1 MKLLAISTIFALVLS
16 LFLDREKTI
25 IGIKKGLKMFFNILP
40 AFLNILIAVSVFLF
54 IVPNEIIIRYLGK
67 GTGFGGILVASLV
80 GSVAL
85 IPGFVSYPL
94 AAILLQ
100 QGASYSVV
108 AAFVTTLMMVGVI
121 TLPLEIKFF
130 GKRTALLRN
139 ALSFVGAIIIALL
152 IGVLM

>member
-1 MKLLAISTIFALVLS
+1 MKLLALSTIFALAFS
-16 LFLDREKTI
+16 LFFDRKKTM
-25 IGIKKGLKMFFNILP
+25 IGVKKGLKMFFNILP

-67 GTGFGGILVASLV
+67 ETGFGGILVASLV

-108 AAFVTTLMMVGVI
+108 AAFVTTLMMVGVM
-121 TLPLEIKFF
+121 TLPLEIKCF
-130 GKRTALLRN
+130 GKRVAFIRN
-139 ALSFVGAIIIALL
+139 ALSFVGAIIIALM
-152 IGVLM
+152 IGVMM

>member
-16 LFLDREKTI
+16 LFFDREKTMV
-25 IGIKKGLKMFFNILP
+25 GIKKGLKMFFNILP
-40 AFLNILIAVSVFLF
+40 AFLNILIAVSIFLF
-54 IVPNEIIIRYLGK
+54 LIPNETIVRYLGK
-67 GTGFGGILVASLV
+67 ETGFGGILVASLV

-94 AAILLQ
+94 AAILLR

-121 TLPLEIKFF
+121 TFPLEAKFF
-130 GKRTALLRN
+130 GKRVAFIRN
-139 ALSFVGAIIIALL
+139 ALSFIGAIIIALL
-152 IGVLM
+152 IGVIM

>member
-1 MKLLAISTIFALVLS
+1 MKLLAISTIFAVVFS
-16 LFLDREKTI
+16 LFFNREKTI
-25 IGIKKGLKMFFNILP
+25 VGVKKGLKMFFNILP

-67 GTGFGGILVASLV
+67 GTGFGGILVASLI

-94 AAILLQ
+94 AAILLK

-108 AAFVTTLMMVGVI
+108 AALVTTLMMVGVM
-121 TLPLEIKFF
+121 TLPLEIKCF
-130 GKRTALLRN
+130 GKRVAFIRN
-139 ALSFVGAIIIALL
+139 ALSFVGAIIIALM
-152 IGVLM
+152 IGVIM

>member
-1 MKLLAISTIFALVLS
+1 MKLLVISTFFALVLS
-16 LFLDREKTI
+16 LFLDREKTMV
-25 IGIKKGLKMFFNILP
+25 GIKKGLKMFFNILP

-54 IVPNEIIIRYLGK
+54 LVPNETIVTYLGK
-67 GTGFGGILVASLV
+67 GTGIGGILIASVV

-108 AAFVTTLMMVGVI
+108 AAFVTTLMMVGII

-130 GKRTALLRN
+130 GKRAAFIRN
-139 ALSFVGAIIIALL
+139 TLSFVGAIIIALL
-152 IGVLM
+152 IGVIM